1 MRRFVTT
8 SAVLTRAIL
17 LLSVCGVA
25 FAGTP
30 LTVVH
35 SHADATSGHV
45 HEVSEHQHAVEH
57 EHHDHH
63 VDEELDSS
71 SSHVHALDIL
81 PPGIAA
87 TLQISV
93 SPQQPQSLSLA
104 PVDTWLPDKPVS
116 VLFRPP
122 IA

>member
-1 MRRFVTT
+1 M
-8 SAVLTRAIL
+8 
-17 LLSVCGVA
+17 LLSVFGIL

-57 EHHDHH
+57 EHHDHY

-87 TLQISV
+87 TPHLSV
-93 SPQQPQSLSLA
+93 SLLPPQSLSPA